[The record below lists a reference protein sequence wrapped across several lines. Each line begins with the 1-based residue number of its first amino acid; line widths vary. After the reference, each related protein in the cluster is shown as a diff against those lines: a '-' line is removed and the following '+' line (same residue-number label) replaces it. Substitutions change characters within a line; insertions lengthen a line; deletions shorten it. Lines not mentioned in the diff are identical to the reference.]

1 MGFAFLHLFC
11 ASVWAGFRW
20 LRNAACL
27 PLSSALWTIRHAG
40 STGHCRTGLCA
51 CRASRP
57 LSWRLMSG
65 PARCDRYAGRIVP
78 YIPESLPA
86 ADAGEYATSAADFSC
101 FSCTLFALHTS
112 RSGIR
117 TVSPCFFM
125 GPKCVWPPWCCLY
138 PERCLRSSCPAI
150 PVGADTQ
157 GPSHEAG
164 HPDCPWRSIG
174 PLPSRTGA
182 APPPGRGQ
190 GRSRLRQAGLPSC
203 MFRSARAA
211 QARDGPFSWPVRTGR
226 EQGRGGT
233 K

>member
-20 LRNAACL
+20 LQNAACL

-112 RSGIR
+112 RSGDPYR
-117 TVSPCFFM
+117 EPLFFHGAEVCLASVVLPLSGAM
-125 GPKCVWPPWCCLY
+125 PPLF
-138 PERCLRSSCPAI
+138 LSSHTCR
-150 PVGADTQ
+150 G
-157 GPSHEAG
+157 
-164 HPDCPWRSIG
+164 RY
-174 PLPSRTGA
+174 SRA
-182 APPPGRGQ
+182 K
-190 GRSRLRQAGLPSC
+190 S
-203 MFRSARAA
+203 
-211 QARDGPFSWPVRTGR
+211 
-226 EQGRGGT
+226 
-233 K
+233 